1 MISPS
6 KKACPFVAREC
17 LLEGCMAWAE
27 EHCRLVPEEGRP
39 STFVSTFDQK
49 LERFAPLMY
58 RSLLDLVEIME
69 ETSKECKRCGPE
81 LWNYAQEVRT
91 GILNDL
97 IKEELAG
104 VGIKAKKNENW
115 KRR

>member
-1 MISPS
+1 MISSS

-17 LLEGCMAWAE
+17 LREGCMAWAE
-27 EHCRLVPEEGRP
+27 EHCRLIPEVRRL
-39 STFVSTFDQK
+39 SAFDLK
-49 LERFAPLMY
+49 LENSAPLMY
-58 RSLLDLVEIME
+58 RSLLDLVEVME

-91 GILNDL
+91 GLLDAL

-104 VGIKAKKNENW
+104 VGIKAEKNENW
-115 KRR
+115 RRR